1 MDKIILDDSLFI
13 GEGGSRICYIHPY
26 EKDLCIKV
34 TKKKS
39 DKRSVRREVG
49 YFKRLNKRGKSFDMI
64 SKYIGKVQTDQG
76 EGEIYELVRD
86 YDGHISKDLKYYLN
100 LRDEGLNRKIMKLVE
115 ELRQYLIKEDILFS
129 DLCSHNILLKRIN
142 QSEYKLMVIDGIGDN
157 NQIPLLEYIY
167 SLGIKKSIRKWEKFR
182 LELIKDFSCR
192 EQDIKKFIEIA

>member
-13 GEGGSRICYIHPY
+13 GEGGSRKCYIHPY

-39 DKRSVRREVG
+39 DKRSVKREVG

-76 EGEIYELVRD
+76 EGETYELVRD
-86 YDGHISKDLKYYLN
+86 YDGLISKDLKYYLN
-100 LRDEGLNRKIMKLVE
+100 LKDEELNKKIMKLVE

-129 DLCSHNILLKRIN
+129 DLCSHNILLKKIS
-142 QSEYKLMVIDGIGDN
+142 QSEYKLVVIDGIGDN
-157 NQIPLLEYIY
+157 NQIPLLEYIPP
-167 SLGIKKSIRKWEKFR
+167 LGIKKSIRKWEKFR
-182 LELIKDFSCR
+182 LELIEDFSCR
-192 EQDIKKFIEIA
+192 KQDIKKFIEIS